1 MVVVKYGGGDDLW
14 WWLVFVG
21 VISFRSNLC
30 YTGPCLSSLDLVCA
44 FWVV

>member
-1 MVVVKYGGGDDLW
+1 MVVVGVLSEEVV
-14 WWLVFVG
+14 LVG

-30 YTGPCLSSLDLVCA
+30 YTGPCSSSLALVCA